1 MLSIEIPE
9 ANKIQLH
16 IYDLSGKLVLTQ
28 QASLEYGVRRVNLFE
43 QKIIPDGMYVIRI
56 QSDDNRVFSAKIRI
70 QSQ

>member
-1 MLSIEIPE
+1 MLG
-9 ANKIQLH
+9 
-16 IYDLSGKLVLTQ
+16 LSGKLVLTQ
-28 QASLEYGVRRVNLFE
+28 QASLENGVRRVNLFE

>member
-28 QASLEYGVRRVNLFE
+28 QASLENGVRRVNLFE